1 MSYSR
6 VVVTQ
11 RPFTQLA
18 LDDIVPHIV
27 RRLQAMTIDELLA
40 VLPCIDSTQGD
51 GHAAAPH
58 GSRGGSLD
66 DLAKSVLA
74 LPSRARLK
82 DAERAVVAHALA
94 SSNGNVSAAA
104 RLLGIDR
111 KALERKIRRHG
122 LGRDARGGKRR

>member
-1 MSYSR
+1 M
-6 VVVTQ
+6 VTQ

-40 VLPCIDSTQGD
+40 VLPCIDSAHEKREGD
-51 GHAAAPH
+51 GHSAS
-58 GSRGGSLD
+58 GTRGGSLD

-122 LGRDARGGKRR
+122 LGRDARGSKRR